1 MEIRA
6 LGLREWEVVGQ
17 VLGHRR
23 RESPTFLLGP
33 HPPGSTRPPPQS
45 CVLEKTIWGPGLSG
59 LTLTKCV
66 CVWGGVSKGPGKG
79 SRVGSVGGGALAR
92 GHRDPMK

>member
-33 HPPGSTRPPPQS
+33 HPPGFTRPPSQS
-45 CVLEKTIWGPGLSG
+45 CVLEKTVWGPGLSG
-59 LTLTKCV
+59 LTLTKRGD
-66 CVWGGVSKGPGKG
+66 GGGVVSKGPGKD